1 MTGSAPARPGWLF
14 APYMPLYVGLFFSFL
29 GIGASLTTIPF
40 FVLRTLRR
48 DSVAVGTAVA
58 LLSLAVV
65 IARPVAGRLA
75 DRYGYKLIM
84 LVGALTCAV
93 AGALYAVASSF
104 ELVLAVRV
112 LHGIGEALTFQAGLT
127 WMAAIVPQDRR
138 GQLMGLLGVAMW
150 SGITLGGITA
160 PLIMQ
165 AAGFAPV
172 WVFCALTPL
181 IGLAVIASKPK
192 PDQKYANTRHAI
204 FPPSALIPGIAL
216 ALASAGYVA
225 LASFVALHLAQRGI
239 VNGIVA
245 FNAFGFTYVGV
256 RLKWG
261 RLSDTVGPYRVALWS
276 GLVEALG
283 LLLVG
288 IAPNLVVAVI
298 GGLVTGAGLSL
309 LFPALTLVVMDNT
322 EKAQHGTALGMYTSF
337 WDLGL
342 AAGAPLAGFIAG
354 LWGYP
359 AIYFVMMGLAVVS
372 GLLGSQ
378 KAVQQRF
385 VASLHPAAQ
394 GGPGSA

>member
-1 MTGSAPARPGWLF
+1 MTNAAPARPGWLF
-14 APYMPLYVGLFFSFL
+14 APYMPLYVGVFFCFL
-29 GIGASLTTIPF
+29 GIGASLTTVPF
-40 FVLRTLRR
+40 YVLDVLRRHEGI
-48 DSVAVGTAVA
+48 AVGTAVA

-84 LVGALTCAV
+84 LAGALTCAL

-112 LHGIGEALTFQAGLT
+112 LHGVGEALTFQAGLT
-127 WMAAIVPQDRR
+127 WLSRIVPQDRR

-150 SGITLGGITA
+150 SGITLGGLTA
-160 PLIMQ
+160 PLVMH
-165 AAGFAPV
+165 AAGFTAV

-192 PDQKYANTRHAI
+192 PDQEYANTRHAI

-239 VNGIVA
+239 ANGIVA

-261 RLSDTVGPYRVALWS
+261 RLSDTVGPYRVAFWS

-298 GGLVTGAGLSL
+298 GGLVMGAGLSL

-359 AIYFVMMGLAVVS
+359 AIYFVMLALAVVS

-385 VASLHPAAQ
+385 VASLHPAAH
-394 GGPGSA
+394 GPGSA

>member
-1 MTGSAPARPGWLF
+1 MTGAAPARQGWLF
-14 APYMPLYVGLFFSFL
+14 APYMPLYVGVFFCFL
-29 GIGASLTTIPF
+29 GIGASLATIPF
-40 FVLRTLRR
+40 YVLDVLHRR
-48 DSVAVGTAVA
+48 EGIAVGTAVA

-84 LVGALTCAV
+84 LVGALTCAG

-127 WMAAIVPQDRR
+127 WMSRIVPQDRR

-160 PLIMQ
+160 PLVMQ
-165 AAGFAPV
+165 AAGFGPV
-172 WVFCALTPL
+172 WAFCAVTPL

-192 PDQKYANTRHAI
+192 PDQEYANTRHAI
-204 FPPSALIPGIAL
+204 FPPSALIPGVAL

-239 VNGIVA
+239 ANGIAA

-261 RLSDTVGPYRVALWS
+261 RLSDTVGPYRVVFWS

-359 AIYFVMMGLAVVS
+359 AIYFAMLVLAVVS

-385 VASLHPAAQ
+385 ITSLRPAAH
-394 GGPGSA
+394 GPGSA

>member
-1 MTGSAPARPGWLF
+1 MTDTAPARGGRLF
-14 APYMPLYVGLFFSFL
+14 APYMPLYVGVFFCFL
-29 GIGASLTTIPF
+29 GIGASLATIPF
-40 FVLRTLRR
+40 YVLNVLNQR
-48 DSVAVGTAVA
+48 DGVAVGTAVA
-58 LLSLAVV
+58 LLSVAVV

-84 LVGALTCAV
+84 LAGAVTCAL
-93 AGALYAVASSF
+93 AGALYFAASSF

-127 WMAAIVPQDRR
+127 WMSTIVPQDRR

-150 SGITLGGITA
+150 SGITLGGIAA
-160 PLIMQ
+160 PLMLH
-165 AAGFAPV
+165 AAGFGSV
-172 WVFCALTPL
+172 WAFCALAPL
-181 IGLAVIASKPK
+181 AGLAVIAAKPK
-192 PDQKYANTRHAI
+192 PVQEYANRRHAI

-239 VNGIVA
+239 AGGIAA

-256 RLKWG
+256 RLRWG
-261 RLSDTVGPYRVALWS
+261 RLSDTVGPYRVVFWS

-322 EKAQHGTALGMYTSF
+322 PKPQHGTALGMYTSF

-342 AAGAPLAGFIAG
+342 AVGAPLAGFIAG

-359 AIYFVMMGLAVVS
+359 AIYFVMMVLAIVA
-372 GLLGSQ
+372 GLLGST
-378 KAVQQRF
+378 KPLQQRLL
-385 VASLHPAAQ
+385 AALQPAA
-394 GGPGSA
+394 